1 MSDTRNYLTDSE
13 VAEMME
19 KIKNNV
25 IKKRQT
31 MPCTG
36 ITGSNTMEPQFT
48 MFQDQDFKFVH
59 ENSNIQNNSY
69 AIRSHRPFFGYFL
82 IKGRSLINGEV
93 KRSAEPILF
102 KQSLFNGTLVR
113 IISKIKE
120 SIIQN
125 QDRIAQIEHSSN
137 NHFESISEIK
147 ESLLQNQDR
156 IAQIEHSSN
165 NHFESISEVKESILQ
180 NQDRIVHIEKSS
192 TDHFESISK
201 LNDQVSEIVTEKDHF
216 KSEIIQLITERC
228 DRYDTYLKQ
237 TDMTKWGELYC
248 KDLSEK
254 DLMDNVEYHSYF
266 IELIRKHAKLSAKS
280 KIPKIIEIGLGNGTM
295 SIFFSRNELYN
306 VYGIDNDIDVLRYCI
321 KNNKHLGGYIKFLL
335 MDAFD
340 LDILKTKEFDVAFS
354 QGTLEHFDNESIITL
369 IIKQL
374 EIANYVVFS
383 VPSVNWATREIGNER
398 KMTLEEWR
406 TLLNEGGLHIL
417 DLEYYKEELH
427 IVGVISS

>member
-82 IKGRSLINGEV
+82 IKGRSLINGKV

-120 SIIQN
+120 SII
-125 QDRIAQIEHSSN
+125 
-137 NHFESISEIK
+137 
-147 ESLLQNQDR
+147 QNQDR

-254 DLMDNVEYHSYF
+254 DLRDNIEYHSYF